1 MNRETAA
8 GFLFDRLFL
17 CLQVDLGPDK
27 FLSDK
32 DLQSALKLLSNPS
45 VSSLLSEGFDIV
57 QFFSLCSSQVPVIR
71 KWRKLL
77 RCDCFCS
84 FLWQNGADKRA
95 AL

>member
-45 VSSLLSEGFDIV
+45 VSSLLSESGLIS
-57 QFFSLCSSQVPVIR
+57 FSCFRSAALVPVIR
-71 KWRKLL
+71 DLMWKW
-77 RCDCFCS
+77 
-84 FLWQNGADKRA
+84 
-95 AL
+95 